1 MCNGDSV
8 EFFWENKKIALPG
21 KRLACLGL
29 QRWKPA
35 HAYIRW
41 SSYPYSSYFQGSDQH
56 VNDSVCNG
64 ENAELFPNS
73 HINFPIALNLA
84 GGYHEYFNSNVK
96 ISQKFLN
103 HQDCIIRIQ
112 SFPSCPFTCPHGLP
126 ISQVIVC
133 ANQVHNLIE
142 WDLFKLGI
150 QFYISFFLF
159 TGIEFCYLCVQQYF
173 KVVSPAFKNT
183 AANAFLLSAN
193 LSFEDS
199 WPNSQLPPFLFVLM
213 ALWLRILIS
222 WFPDCFSSLDYN
234 IRLQET

>member
-1 MCNGDSV
+1 MSGSATLKTWICLHKMINVSS
-8 EFFWENKKIALPG
+8 FLIFPG
-21 KRLACLGL
+21 KRPAREWRV
-29 QRWKPA
+29 QRRQCWTHQFSHRPQPC
-35 HAYIRW
+35 RW
-41 SSYPYSSYFQGSDQH
+41 VSRIFQQQSQ
-56 VNDSVCNG
+56 
-64 ENAELFPNS
+64 
-73 HINFPIALNLA
+73 NFS
-84 GGYHEYFNSNVK
+84 EV
-96 ISQKFLN
+96 LN

-133 ANQVHNLIE
+133 ANQGHNLIE

-193 LSFEDS
+193 LNFEDS
-199 WPNSQLPPFLFVLM
+199 WPNSQLPPFLFMLM
-213 ALWLRILIS
+213 ALWLIS
-222 WFPDCFSSLDYN
+222 WLFFKS
-234 IRLQET
+234 RLKY